1 MIRSDRQNE
10 MPKGVDFLKW
20 FAILTVLIISSISL
34 LGLSVTFEKSW
45 GSQGNKD
52 GQFSDPQGLASDG
65 KDFIYVADT
74 LNHRIQV
81 FDSTGKHQMSFG
93 RFGSERGEFLFPHD
107 VVVDSKGSIYV
118 ADSQNGRV
126 QKFDN
131 ENKFVKSWGSKG
143 AEPGQFDGPM
153 YIAIDGADTIYVGD
167 AFNQRVQVFDGE
179 GTLLLTVGA
188 KVDMFEAMNP
198 GNLASISG
206 LSVDSNGNIYVSDDI
221 MRRIQKFDSQGNYIS
236 NWASTYEGN
245 WGQPGESVVDRFG
258 NLFFINKMT
267 SMILVL
273 DPDGN
278 FLFEWGGV
286 GTTSGLFTKPF
297 NICVDGKDNVFVLE
311 QLGNRIQ
318 RFKIN
323 Y

>member
-188 KVDMFEAMNP
+188 KVNMFEAMNP

-221 MRRIQKFDSQGNYIS
+221 MRRIQKFDGKGNYS
-236 NWASTYEGN
+236 AEWAASYAGN
-245 WGQPGESVVDRFG
+245 WGQPGESVVDHFE
-258 NLFFINKMT
+258 NLMYINKMT
-267 SMILVL
+267 SMIVVL
-273 DPDGN
+273 DPEGS
-278 FLFEWGGV
+278 FLYEWGGSGATDGHFSKPIDISIDTV
-286 GTTSGLFTKPF
+286 GH
-297 NICVDGKDNVFVLE
+297 VFVLE
-311 QLGNRIQ
+311 QSGNRI
-318 RFKIN
+318 
-323 Y
+323 